1 MENPVKH
8 SEKHSRKLHHM
19 KGDLNM
25 GEEKKDSLQSVADAV
40 TDIVSDYGNAVYGYA
55 YLKAQLDTLKRYAC
69 QNIYIE
75 RDMILKLMGWNG
87 DGEH

>member
-1 MENPVKH
+1 
-8 SEKHSRKLHHM
+8 
-19 KGDLNM
+19 M
-25 GEEKKDSLQSVADAV
+25 GEEKKDSLQSVMDAV
-40 TDIVSDYGNAVYGYA
+40 ADVVENYGEVVEKYA
-55 YLKAQLDTLKRYAC
+55 YQKAQLDTLKRYVC

>member
-1 MENPVKH
+1 
-8 SEKHSRKLHHM
+8 
-19 KGDLNM
+19 M
-25 GEEKKDSLQSVADAV
+25 GEEKKDSLESVMDAVADV
-40 TDIVSDYGNAVYGYA
+40 VEDYGEVVEKYA
-55 YLKAQLDTLKRYAC
+55 YQKAQLDTLKRYVC